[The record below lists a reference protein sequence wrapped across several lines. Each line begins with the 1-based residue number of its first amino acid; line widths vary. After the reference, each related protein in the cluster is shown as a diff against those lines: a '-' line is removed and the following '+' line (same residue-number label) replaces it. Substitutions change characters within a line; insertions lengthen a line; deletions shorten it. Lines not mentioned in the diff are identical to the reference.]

1 MVRRAE
7 FFLLFLFFSLS
18 AFASSDAFVY
28 AVYFTDKGNSEY
40 SLSKP
45 EAFLSQ
51 KCIDRRINQRIG
63 FFESDLPVSKLY
75 SDSLKVFDLK
85 FINASKWLNCAL
97 ISSENAEVFD
107 KITKL
112 GFVSHVERLSAPS
125 AILKKQDNK
134 FEALHE
140 LSAEDFVA
148 SEYYGLSTNQNSMIR
163 VDFLHAL
170 GFKGEAVDIAVF
182 DSGFNNAKDIK
193 GFDSLFLGGRFLG
206 SLDMKDNDDNVF
218 NDGSHGTA
226 CLSCMA
232 ANEPGRMV
240 GTAPNANYALF
251 RTEIGNSETIEE
263 EYYWAFAAEFAESA
277 GAEVFSTSLGY
288 TTFDDSSTNHTY
300 EDLDGNTTVITKAA
314 NIAARLGIVVL
325 NSAGNYGASSWRYIG
340 APADAD
346 SILAVGAVN
355 ENRIYATFSSRG
367 PNASGRIKPDVCAR
381 GVGTAVYNT
390 NGEVYG
396 ANGTSFSCPVLAG
409 GAACLRQ
416 AFRNIHAMELMQA
429 IRESAHKF
437 KSPTDTIGYGIP
449 DLAVAYMLLFNSQE
463 HHHHQD
469 NLISDVD
476 VFPNPFSNLVIVY
489 VGKPLEEK
497 IKVSIFD
504 FNGKLVQEDEM
515 FFQNNDK
522 QLISVNTSNLSKGV
536 YLLKLQGKS
545 FYDVKRIVRQ

>member
-1 MVRRAE
+1 MVRSAI
-7 FFLLFLFFSLS
+7 FSVLFLFSS
-18 AFASSDAFVY
+18 QIIIASSDAYVF
-28 AVYFTDKGNSEY
+28 AVYFKDKAHNQY
-40 SLSKP
+40 SLSLP
-45 EAFLSQ
+45 QEFLSQ
-51 KCIDRRINQRIG
+51 KCLERRARQNIG
-63 FFESDLPVSKLY
+63 FYESDLPVSKLY
-75 SDSLKVFDLK
+75 SDSLLSFDVR
-85 FINASKWLNCAL
+85 FIHASKWLNCAM
-97 ISSENAEVFD
+97 ISSDEPEVFD
-107 KITKL
+107 EISKL
-112 GFVSHVERLSAPS
+112 GFVEKVVKVSAPT
-125 AILKKQDNK
+125 AILKKQQSK
-134 FEALHE
+134 FEALNE
-140 LSAEDFVA
+140 LSADEFVA
-148 SEYYGLSTNQNSMIR
+148 NEYYGLSTNQNTMIR
-163 VDFLHAL
+163 VDFLHAR
-170 GFKGEAVDIAVF
+170 GFKGDSVDVAVF
-182 DSGFNNAKDIK
+182 DSGFNNAMGIP

-206 SLDMKDNDDNVF
+206 SLDMKDNDENVF

-251 RTEIGNSETIEE
+251 RTEVGESETIEE
-263 EYYWAFAAEFAESA
+263 EYFWAFAAEFAESG

-288 TTFDDSSTNHTY
+288 TTFDDTSTNHTY
-300 EDLDGNTTVITKAA
+300 ADLDGNTTVITRAS

-325 NSAGNYGASSWRYIG
+325 NSAGNYGASAWRYIG

-355 ENRIYATFSSRG
+355 ENGIYASFSSRG
-367 PNASGRIKPDVCAR
+367 PNSSGRIKPDVCAR

-416 AFRNIHAMELMQA
+416 AFPSVHSMELMQA

-463 HHHHQD
+463 HHHHHD
-469 NLISDVD
+469 NLLSDVD
-476 VFPNPFSNLVIVY
+476 VFPNPFSNLVNVY
-489 VGKPLEEK
+489 LGKPLEEK

-504 FNGKLVQEDEM
+504 FNGKLVQEEEM

-522 QLISVNTSNLSKGV
+522 QLISVNTSNLSNGV